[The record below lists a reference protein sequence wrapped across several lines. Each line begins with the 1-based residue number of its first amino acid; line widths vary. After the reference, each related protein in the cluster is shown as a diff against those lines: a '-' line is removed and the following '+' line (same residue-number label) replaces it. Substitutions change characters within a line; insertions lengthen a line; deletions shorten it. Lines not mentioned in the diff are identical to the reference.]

1 MSAIDQ
7 ARQPK
12 ILVIEDNEEALA
24 AMSELLKMDGF
35 STVTA
40 TNGALGL
47 SKMKADDNISM
58 VLLDLWMPIMD
69 GWEFLQ
75 ERKRDKRLAK
85 IPVVVLSALPSKTI
99 DGAEAVITKPVN
111 IDHLLQI
118 LRRYAAHERSALEL

>member
-7 ARQPK
+7 APQRK
-12 ILVIEDNEEALA
+12 ILVIEDNEEALEA
-24 AMSELLKMDGF
+24 ISELLKMDGF

-47 SKMKADDNISM
+47 RKMKADDHIFI

-85 IPVVVLSALPSKTI
+85 IPVVVLSAIPSKAI
-99 DGAEAVITKPVN
+99 DGAEAVLTKPVN
-111 IDHLLQI
+111 IDYLLQI
-118 LRRYAAHERSALEL
+118 LRRYAARERSA